1 MAAAEDIGGHFE
13 RLADDPLAL
22 AAEEIGDRWC
32 LLIVCA
38 SQRGIS
44 RFDDFH
50 RELGVARN
58 ILSNRLRK
66 LTDLDILRR
75 APVREGARRMEYA
88 LTEKGQALAE
98 ALMPVRDWARDWCGD
113 EELRAKLGFKPLL
126 REAAAPEDDGL
137 DALLPP
143 RRPYDN

>member
-1 MAAAEDIGGHFE
+1 MAAAEDIGGSFE
-13 RLADDPLAL
+13 ALADDPLAL
-22 AAEEIGDRWC
+22 AADEIGDRWC

-66 LTDLDILRR
+66 LTDLDILQRS
-75 APVREGARRMEYA
+75 PVREGARRMEYGLTAKGEA
-88 LTEKGQALAE
+88 LVSALAPLR
-98 ALMPVRDWARDWCGD
+98 AWARTWGGD
-113 EELRAKLGFKPLL
+113 EELRAGLNMPPVPQA
-126 REAAAPEDDGL
+126 RSAADEDAL
-137 DALLPP
+137 DAVFAP
-143 RRPYDN
+143 RRPFDN